1 MIATYA
7 TGRAHFRSHRWR
19 AFFKMIFQVA
29 ERFRQ
34 QRKIHCHPPGLV
46 FGCWLAIWQHS
57 ARASRRAGSCQIAAH
72 FCAHSARK
80 ISVGAQCMGSF
91 TMKGNRDGQKPWSE
105 DDLFDLDSALC
116 CGGDIEDIADF
127 LSREVVEVERKASE
141 RNLLEPAER
150 RQAAA

>member
-1 MIATYA
+1 MEGIA
-7 TGRAHFRSHRWR
+7 
-19 AFFKMIFQVA
+19 VA
-29 ERFRQ
+29 NWPSPRRQ
-34 QRKIHCHPPGLV
+34 G
-46 FGCWLAIWQHS
+46 
-57 ARASRRAGSCQIAAH
+57 RRAAIPATWLSSPP
-72 FCAHSARK
+72 SAGPRLRVLAGYLATFQQGLQPGWELPDCRPLLR
-80 ISVGAQCMGSF
+80 SFGPQNLSWGTTHGSF

-105 DDLFDLDSALC
+105 DELFDLDSALC